1 MQRGRTSKPR
11 HSTPKGILFIVGNG
25 APASLL
31 PLIQRTVIPE
41 ILDHLAADDPEAVRS
56 RRDLR
61 RINFLMGNERWV
73 CAAVKKFSRVAQKG
87 IVEIGA
93 GDGWLCG
100 KLARLF
106 PQAPVAAH
114 DLAPRPVELDP
125 QVTWHRG
132 DLFRMPAPP
141 DGGVLI
147 ANLFLHHF
155 EKDQLET
162 LGRWAGNFEVMIF
175 SEPDRARL
183 PHLLGNLMHP
193 WINRVTR
200 HDMHVSITA
209 GFIAGEIPRFLG
221 LDPARWQVRES
232 STWRGARRVVCSRT

>member
-1 MQRGRTSKPR
+1 
-11 HSTPKGILFIVGNG
+11 VGNG
-25 APASLL
+25 TPASLL

-41 ILDHLAADDPEAVRS
+41 ILDHLAADDPEAIRS

-61 RINFLMGNERWV
+61 RINFFMGNERWICRAV
-73 CAAVKKFSRVAQKG
+73 EKFPAAVESG
-87 IVEIGA
+87 IIEIGA
-93 GDGWLCG
+93 GDGGLCR
-100 KLARLF
+100 KLARRF
-106 PQAPVAAH
+106 PEAPVAAY
-114 DLAPRPVELDP
+114 DLAPRPVNLDRR
-125 QVTWHRG
+125 VAWHRG
-132 DLFRMPAPP
+132 DLFTMPPPP

-155 EKDQLET
+155 ELGQLES
-162 LGRWAGNFEVMIF
+162 LGRWTRNYEVMIF

-200 HDMHVSITA
+200 HDMHVSISA
-209 GFIAGEIPRFLG
+209 GFVAGEIPRFLG
-221 LDPARWQVRES
+221 LDPVRWQVRES